1 MSAAD
6 RTMLAVGRSTY
17 SVPKFTKRVAQ
28 IAIAV
33 ALTGAAAFIV
43 LSLNMV
49 LTTHA
54 GWRQGFDLWFGFIRR
69 SDILGTMILTAA
81 VTTATIY
88 WAPFDRK

>member
-17 SVPKFTKRVAQ
+17 SVPKLTKRIAQ
-28 IAIAV
+28 VTIAV
-33 ALTGAAAFIV
+33 ALTCLAIFVV
-43 LSLNMV
+43 LSLNTV

-54 GWRQGFDLWFGFIRR
+54 GWRQGFDLWFGFVRR

-88 WAPFDRK
+88 WAPIDRK